1 VTGIFDMLRKP
12 ATIKDSV
19 GGTISIAVVTHDRV
33 QQGLAA
39 VFELAALL
47 SISVGILNL
56 LPIVPL
62 DGGQMAMCFAEL
74 FRGGKR
80 LSMRVQNV
88 ASLCGM
94 AFIGMLII
102 SVCFLD
108 INRLFTANQPAKPP
122 AAKKANP

>member
-1 VTGIFDMLRKP
+1 MLRAP
-12 ATIKDSV
+12 ATIKDNV
-19 GGTISIAVVTHDRV
+19 GGTISITAATYRSV
-33 QQGLAA
+33 QQGLPS

-56 LPIVPL
+56 LPVVPL

-74 FRGGKR
+74 FRGGRR
-80 LSMRVQNV
+80 LSMKVQNT

-102 SVCFLD
+102 SVCFID
-108 INRLFTANQPAKPP
+108 INRLFTNNQSSKPVP
-122 AAKKANP
+122 AKKANK